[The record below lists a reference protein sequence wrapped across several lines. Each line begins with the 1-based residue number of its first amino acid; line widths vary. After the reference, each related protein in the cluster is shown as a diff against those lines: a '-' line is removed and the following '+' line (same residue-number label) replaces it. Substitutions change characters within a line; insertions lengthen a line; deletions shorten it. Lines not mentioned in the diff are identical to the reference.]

1 MSRRITII
9 MTIAVLSGFMI
20 IVLVNIASMVG
31 FIPSKFISPNDV
43 KGVAVEHNGE
53 LYTLNF
59 SQQNQLIDV
68 INRSF
73 IVTQE
78 SVDRRTIHFAE
89 APEINKIIIYRFNEP
104 NVQIEIT
111 PIAYVS
117 KKANVLVHNPLDDV
131 NIVFS
136 APLLSSSGLLEEANE
151 DEIYKML
158 KTTYDP

>member
-31 FIPSKFISPNDV
+31 FIPAKFISLNDV
-43 KGVAVEHNGE
+43 KGVAVEHKGE

-59 SQQNQLIDV
+59 AQQTLLIDV
-68 INRSF
+68 LNRSF
-73 IVTQE
+73 VVTQE
-78 SVDRRTIHFAE
+78 DVDKKKIHFSD
-89 APEINKIIIYRFNEP
+89 APEIDKIIIYRFNEP

-111 PIAYVS
+111 PVAYVS
-117 KKANVLVHNPLDDV
+117 KKANVLVNNPLEDV

-136 APLLSSSGLLEEANE
+136 APLLSPHGLLEEYND
-151 DEIYKML
+151 DEVYKML
-158 KTTYDP
+158 KTTYDH

>member
-20 IVLVNIASMVG
+20 IVLVNIASMIG

-59 SQQNQLIDV
+59 AQQNQLIDV

-73 IVTQE
+73 VVTQE
-78 SVDRRTIHFAE
+78 DVDNRKIHFSS
-89 APEINKIIIYRFNEP
+89 APEIDKIIIYRFNES

-111 PIAYVS
+111 PIAYVN
-117 KKANVLVHNPLDDV
+117 KKVNVLVHNPLEDV

-136 APLLSSSGLLEEANE
+136 APLLSHTGFLEESSE

-158 KTTYDP
+158 KTTYDH